1 MFIFIIFCKCLMGSY
16 GSVKGSCNL
25 GEGGAEGGV
34 LNRAA
39 HRFCEAGVMS

>member
-16 GSVKGSCNL
+16 GSVKGSHNL
-25 GEGGAEGGV
+25 GEGGEEAA